1 MPSYLSLLPDEI
13 FHIVYRNILDE
24 CIRQTALRCR
34 VKWLHK
40 RTFGAAF
47 TRAKQTNR
55 AVVYHWLQ
63 SLEHH
68 SLNMST
74 DGQRIFSYAMEIGHT
89 TADGVKVAMD
99 HTALGY
105 GFVSQTTSVHTNL
118 ASQYADRV
126 VSPVKKRFK
135 DLTIY
140 DSIIK

>member
-68 SLNMST
+68 SLNM
-74 DGQRIFSYAMEIGHT
+74 
-89 TADGVKVAMD
+89 
-99 HTALGY
+99 
-105 GFVSQTTSVHTNL
+105 
-118 ASQYADRV
+118 
-126 VSPVKKRFK
+126 
-135 DLTIY
+135 
-140 DSIIK
+140 